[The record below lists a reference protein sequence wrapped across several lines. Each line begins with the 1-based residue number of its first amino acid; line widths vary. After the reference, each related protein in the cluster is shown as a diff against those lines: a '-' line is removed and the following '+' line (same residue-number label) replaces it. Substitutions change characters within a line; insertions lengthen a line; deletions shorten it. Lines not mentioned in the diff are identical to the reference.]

1 MIKWLY
7 SNPKSE
13 QTNREEVSV
22 EYINLVD
29 KKKKCEIQAWKIE
42 SKTGEVG
49 STTDSFNLLQLLD

>member
-1 MIKWLY
+1 MMKWLY

-42 SKTGEVG
+42 GKTGEVG